1 MAVCFQVIIYFLSI
15 VCFQA
20 VVYFLSIVCF
30 QAVIRTRQDAILKL
44 GYFIGKPE

>member
-44 GYFIGKPE
+44 GYFIS